1 LHLHPNIFTGEDMT
15 KDQIFKM
22 AKQSGLINKDYD
34 ASFLNK
40 FTYAVENFAKLVAQH
55 EREQNAK
62 LCEKH
67 GKAWEEKML
76 LGFQA
81 TLNDAAE
88 AIRSREIM
96 DDKEHKVGEYIPM
109 PKQEPVGWAEHG
121 VINWLADKQFNHT
134 SFLYDT
140 PADQKWVG
148 LSDDEI
154 SEIRLKT
161 FDIVAT
167 NHEVYKAIEAKL
179 KEKNT

>member
-1 LHLHPNIFTGEDMT
+1 MT
-15 KDQIFKM
+15 KDQIFEM

-96 DDKEHKVGEYIPM
+96 NDKEHKVGEYIPM

-140 PADQKWVG
+140 PADRKWMS
-148 LSDDEI
+148 LTDKEI
-154 SEIRLKT
+154 EKCWQAAIKLNNGKGA
-161 FDIVAT
+161 DIT
-167 NHEVYKAIEAKL
+167 NQPFYFLAKIVEEL
-179 KEKNT
+179 LMEKNT